1 MVARVCLFLLICEI
15 FSESQN
21 RYVEMLHELLLTLSG
36 YPGGVF
42 VEDARTG
49 TVKVRHSSGML
60 C

>member
-1 MVARVCLFLLICEI
+1 MRF